1 MHSAEQTLTGYIDIN
16 DDAGLYVWAR
26 TFGITPDELVRWV
39 SEVGPVASHVRD
51 AMKRAEIARSGGRTP
66 RNKSKVPSP

>member
-1 MHSAEQTLTGYIDIN
+1 MTGHIDIN
-16 DDAGLYVWAR
+16 DDHALYIWAR

-51 AMKRAEIARSGGRTP
+51 ALQRAQVAGAGSNTP
-66 RNKSKVPSP
+66 LDEERRGK